1 MTADTIAINQL
12 MDQFDGHHSVWL
24 FGYGSLIY
32 KADFPYL
39 QRRPASIANWA
50 RRFWQGSHDHR
61 GTPEAPGRVV
71 TIIEQAGTICHGMAY
86 LVTPEV
92 FAHLDHR
99 EKNGYLRLAISIMFD
114 DDDDDRAGKRAGTDG
129 NAGDSNGGENGADN
143 NGKADGSQH
152 GSQRGSSGGHAG
164 RTGSAHVCAKAG
176 NTRDAD
182 SLADRNSVTGL
193 VYIATP
199 DNTAFLGE
207 ASEQEIARHIARST
221 GPSGPNSDYLN
232 HLADALREL
241 GRHDQHVF
249 DIERH
254 LAALRAPPSK

>member
-1 MTADTIAINQL
+1 MTADTIAINQQ
-12 MDQFDGHHSVWL
+12 MDKFDGHHSVWL

-39 QRRPASIANWA
+39 ERRPASIANWT

-71 TIIEQAGTICHGMAY
+71 TIIEEPGAVCHGMAY

-99 EKNGYLRLAISIMFD
+99 EKNGYLRLTIAITFED
-114 DDDDDRAGKRAGTDG
+114 
-129 NAGDSNGGENGADN
+129 GDSVE
-143 NGKADGSQH
+143 
-152 GSQRGSSGGHAG
+152 
-164 RTGSAHVCAKAG
+164 
-176 NTRDAD
+176 
-182 SLADRNSVTGL
+182 GL

-199 DNTAFLGE
+199 DNTAFLGA
-207 ASEQEIARHIARST
+207 ASEQEIARHIARAA

-232 HLADALREL
+232 HLAAALREL

-249 DIERH
+249 EIERH
-254 LAALRAPPSK
+254 LAQLIAPLEKAPSE

>member
-1 MTADTIAINQL
+1 MTADTIAINQK

-39 QRRPASIANWA
+39 QRRPASIANWT

-71 TIIEQAGTICHGMAY
+71 TLIEAPGAICHGMAY
-86 LVTPEV
+86 LITPEV

-99 EKNGYLRLAISIMFD
+99 EKNGYLRLATPISFGDGDGDGDGNGNGD
-114 DDDDDRAGKRAGTDG
+114 DAAAAEVVGAAGAAFSSAAGDGSGNQAGTA
-129 NAGDSNGGENGADN
+129 AG
-143 NGKADGSQH
+143 
-152 GSQRGSSGGHAG
+152 
-164 RTGSAHVCAKAG
+164 
-176 NTRDAD
+176 
-182 SLADRNSVTGL
+182 SVLGL

-199 DNTAFLGE
+199 DNIAFIGE
-207 ASEQEIARHIARST
+207 ASERDIAEHIARSA

-232 HLADALREL
+232 HLAHALREL
-241 GRHDQHVF
+241 GRDDAHVF
-249 DIERH
+249 EIERH
-254 LAALRAPPSK
+254 LAELASRMART